1 MTCKEFIEFVWRYL
15 DERLPHDQRAVFDE
29 HLAVCPGCVNYLA
42 SYSETVRLVGRAFED
57 PEGTLPDDVPEELV
71 AAILEARNHSP

>member
-15 DERLPHDQRAVFDE
+15 DEQLPREQRAVFDE

-42 SYSETVRLVGRAFED
+42 NYAETVRLVGRAFED
-57 PEGTLPDDVPEELV
+57 PDGALPDDVPEDLV
-71 AAILEARNHSP
+71 AAILEARNQSP